1 MSFFHSLFFF
11 SFSFLY
17 CLGNIIKFFICLLS
31 YFFYSSFNPSY
42 LILLIFS
49 TLVDYFC
56 AKKIFHS
63 NNNKTQ
69 WLILSLFANL
79 GVLFFSSTE
88 SFFRKFRQYTINLN
102 LTHNLILPDF
112 VLPVGIS
119 FYTFQTLSY
128 SIDVYRGKTRPT
140 NFLDF
145 ALFVSFFP
153 QLVAGPI
160 IRAKDFLPQLVR
172 KTILTIKRLN
182 LGAFLIISGL
192 FKKIVIADS
201 IAPMINNIFENPEI
215 FSSIDHV
222 LAIFG
227 FSIQIYCDFS
237 GYSDIA
243 IGLALWMGFRIKKI
257 SIFLI

>member
-1 MSFFHSLFFF
+1 MVNF
-11 SFSFLY
+11 
-17 CLGNIIKFFICLLS
+17 KFICQFRCII
-31 YFFYSSFNPSY
+31 FFQVRKVFLEN
-42 LILLIFS
+42 L
-49 TLVDYFC
+49 D
-56 AKKIFHS
+56 
-63 NNNKTQ
+63 N
-69 WLILSLFANL
+69 ILS
-79 GVLFFSSTE
+79 
-88 SFFRKFRQYTINLN
+88 ILN

-243 IGLALWMGFRIKKI
+243 IGLALWMGFRIKKNFNFPYLAKSLTDFWKRWHI
-257 SIFLI
+257 SLSTWIRDYVYIPLGGNRKVKLDTT